1 MAEISIIVPVYN
13 VEKYLKR
20 CVDSIL
26 AQTFSDFE
34 LILVDDGSEDNS
46 GKICDEF
53 QKADSRIKVIHKENG
68 GLSSARNAGIEASTC
83 DYIGFVDS
91 DDFVAIDM
99 YETLYGLITENNADV
114 ARIGWHEVETDEA
127 QPKKGKGEL
136 RIFEGEKIIESF
148 FDLKIESVC
157 VGLYAK
163 KVIGESRFPVGKTSE
178 DIPFNFEIFSKAE
191 KFAYMPCQKYFYF
204 NNPVSISNGKM
215 DEKKM
220 NYVYFRE
227 EIADNPIIK
236 NDKKLSKKAAVLC
249 ARAYMG
255 ILLRMAIY
263 GVADGFDEM
272 QTVKTYQKKLKDNLC
287 LYLRSVTVPLSRKIA
302 GLMVATS
309 YKLTRM
315 LLRGKRK

>member
-1 MAEISIIVPVYN
+1 MAEISIVVPVYN

-34 LILVDDGSEDNS
+34 LILVDDGSKDDS
-46 GKICDEF
+46 GLICDEL
-53 QKADSRIKVIHKENG
+53 KNTDDRIKVIHKENG
-68 GLSSARNAGIEASTC
+68 GLSSARNAGIEASKC
-83 DYIGFVDS
+83 KYIGFVDS
-91 DDFVAIDM
+91 DDFIAKDT
-99 YETLYGLITENNADV
+99 YETLYKLMIENSADV
-114 ARIGWHEVETDEA
+114 SRVDYIEVETSDMTE
-127 QPKKGKGEL
+127 KKPTGKVK
-136 RIFEGEKIIESF
+136 IFENEKVLESF

-157 VGLYAK
+157 VGLYK
-163 KVIGESRFPVGKTSE
+163 KEIIGESRFPVGKTSE
-178 DIPFNFEIFSKAE
+178 DIPFNFELFSKAN
-191 KFAYMPCQKYFYF
+191 KFVYFPCRKYYYY
-204 NNPVSISNGKM
+204 NNPLSISNGKM

-227 EIADNPIIK
+227 QIADNLTIK

-272 QTVKTYQKKLKDNLC
+272 GTVKIYKKKLKKNLGA
-287 LYLRSVTVPLSRKIA
+287 YLKSGTVPFSRKIA
-302 GLMVATS
+302 GIMVAAS

-315 LLRGKRK
+315 LLRGRRK

>member
-1 MAEISIIVPVYN
+1 MAEISIVVPVYN

-20 CVDSIL
+20 CVYSIL

-34 LILVDDGSEDNS
+34 LILVDDGSKDGS
-46 GKICDEF
+46 GFICDEL
-53 QKADSRIKVIHKENG
+53 KNTDDRIIVIHKENG
-68 GLSSARNAGIEASTC
+68 GLSSARNAGIEASKC
-83 DYIGFVDS
+83 KYIGFVDS
-91 DDFVAIDM
+91 DDFIAKDT
-99 YETLYGLITENNADV
+99 YETLYKLMIENSADV
-114 ARIGWHEVETDEA
+114 SRVDYIEVETSDIIE
-127 QPKKGKGEL
+127 KKPTGKIK
-136 RIFEGEKIIESF
+136 IFENEKVLESF

-157 VGLYAK
+157 VGLYK
-163 KVIGESRFPVGKTSE
+163 KEIIGESRFPVGKTSE
-178 DIPFNFEIFSKAE
+178 DIPFNFEIFSKAN
-191 KFAYMPCQKYFYF
+191 KFVYFPCPKYYYY

-227 EIADNPIIK
+227 QIADNLTIK

-272 QTVKTYQKKLKDNLC
+272 GTVKIYKKKLKENLGP
-287 LYLRSVTVPLSRKIA
+287 YLKSGTVPFSRKIA
-302 GLMVATS
+302 GIMVAAS

-315 LLRGKRK
+315 LLRGRRK